1 MRSGPIVAGI
11 IGGTLMAWGAAVD
24 PVLAQAKP
32 HKVNLAFN
40 RYYSYEELTQALQT
54 LQKAYPTFLT
64 LQSVGKSYQGRDI
77 WVVIVNNPDTGP
89 EMSKAAMYID
99 GNIHGNEIQGA
110 EVCLYTIWYLMEHY
124 GEIDKVTEL
133 VDRRVFY
140 ILPTVNPDGRAW
152 WFEQPNTSSSSRSG
166 LKPTD
171 NDNDG
176 LFDEDGYDDLDGD
189 GEILQMRKKM
199 PWGDYRVSSQDP
211 RLMERVEPGQVGD
224 YIMLGLEGIDNDGD
238 GRINEDGPGGY
249 DPNRNWPTDWQPNYI
264 QSGAGEYPLSLPE
277 SRAVAEFIFSHPN
290 IAGVQAY
297 YNSRGM
303 ILRGPGAEERGDPP
317 AGDLRVYDLI
327 GKKGESILPH
337 YRYLTI
343 WKDLYTVHGGFVN
356 WTYEGLGIFS
366 FTNELF
372 STQQYS
378 GQQQGPE
385 GERGPRRGGIEAQ
398 KQRLEFNDLVEFGQ
412 MFVPWHPCNHPTY
425 GEIEIGGWR
434 KRSSRVNPGFM
445 LEELCH
451 RNCAFT
457 LYHADQMPLVEIR
470 EVEKLA
476 LGDRLYR
483 LRVTLANKRAI
494 PTISQQ
500 AARHRLQRPDWVS
513 ISGKNLN
520 VISAGFVRDRY
531 LGPVEAVE
539 RHPEKVRLT
548 EGIGGHDEVQIEW
561 VVRGSGRVR
570 IRFEGVKGGVAE
582 QEFLL

>member
-1 MRSGPIVAGI
+1 MKRHYLPILLIALVVMCSGEAPRPAVA
-11 IGGTLMAWGAAVD
+11 
-24 PVLAQAKP
+24 LAKG
-32 HKVNLAFN
+32 HKVQLAFD
-40 RYYSYEELTQALQT
+40 RYYDCEQLTEALKM
-54 LQKAYPTFLT
+54 LQKAYPKL
-64 LQSVGKSYQGRDI
+64 LSLSSIGKSYQGRDI
-77 WVVIVNNPDTGP
+77 WVMTINNPDTGP

-99 GNIHGNEIQGA
+99 GNIHGNEIQGG
-110 EVCLYTIWYLMEHY
+110 EVCLYTIWYLMENY
-124 GEIDKVTEL
+124 GVIDKVTEL

-152 WFEQPNTSSSSRSG
+152 WFDQPNTSSSSRSG

-176 LFDEDGYDDLDGD
+176 LYDEDGYDDLDGD
-189 GEILQMRKKM
+189 GEILQMRKKV
-199 PWGDYRVSSQDP
+199 PYGDYRVSSQDP

-264 QSGAGEYPLSLPE
+264 QSGAGDYPLSLPE
-277 SRAVAEFIFSHPN
+277 SRAVAEFVLAHPN

-297 YNSRGM
+297 HNSGGM
-303 ILRGPGAEERGDPP
+303 ILRGPGAEERGDPLG
-317 AGDLRVYDLI
+317 ADLRVYDLI
-327 GKKGESILPH
+327 GQKGEKILPF

-372 STQQYS
+372 SNRQYS
-378 GQQQGPE
+378 AQPE
-385 GERGPRRGGIEAQ
+385 EGDEQAPRRGGIEGQ
-398 KQRLEFNDLVEFGQ
+398 RQRLEFNDLVELGQ
-412 MFVPWHPCNHPTY
+412 MFVPWHAYGHPTY
-425 GEIEIGGWR
+425 GDIEIGGWR
-434 KRSSRVNPGFM
+434 KWSSRVNPSFM

-470 EVEKLA
+470 EVEKKP
-476 LGDRLYR
+476 LGEGVYR
-483 LRVTLANKRAI
+483 LRVTFANTRAI

-500 AARHRLQRPDWVS
+500 AARHKLQRPDWVT
-513 ISGKNLN
+513 ISGKDLK
-520 VISAGFVRDRY
+520 VISAGIVRDRY
-531 LGPVEAVE
+531 LGPVDAVP
-539 RHPEKVRLT
+539 RQPEKVRLT
-548 EGIGGHDEVQIEW
+548 SGIGGYDEVQIEW
-561 VVRGSGRVR
+561 IVRGSGTAA
-570 IRFEGVKGGVAE
+570 IRFEGVKAGTAE
-582 QEFLL
+582 QKVQL

>member
-1 MRSGPIVAGI
+1 MRRPNLLAALICAA
-11 IGGTLMAWGAAVD
+11 LFWGAS
-24 PVLAQAKP
+24 PVTFVFGQAKA

-40 RYYSYEELTQALQT
+40 RYYSYEQLTEALKT
-54 LQKAYPTFLT
+54 LQKAYPKFLS
-64 LQSVGKSYQGRDI
+64 LKSIGKSYQGRDI
-77 WVVIVNNPDTGP
+77 WAMTINNPDTGP
-89 EMSKAAMYID
+89 EMAKAAMYID
-99 GNIHGNEIQGA
+99 GNIHGNEIQGG
-110 EVCLYTIWYLMEHY
+110 EVCLYTIWYLMENY
-124 GEIDKVTEL
+124 GALDKVTGL

-152 WFEQPNTSSSSRSG
+152 WFDQPNTSSSSRSG

-176 LFDEDGYDDLDGD
+176 LYDEDGYDDLDGD
-189 GEILQMRKKM
+189 GEILQMRKKV
-199 PWGDYRVSSQDP
+199 PYGDYRVSSQDP

-264 QSGAGEYPLSLPE
+264 QSGAGDYPLSLPE
-277 SRAVAEFIFSHPN
+277 SRAVAEFVLAHPN

-297 YNSRGM
+297 HNSGGM

-317 AGDLRVYDLI
+317 GADLRTYDLI
-327 GKKGESILPH
+327 GQKGEKILPF

-372 STQQYS
+372 STRPYF
-378 GQQQGPE
+378 GEAEQGDE
-385 GERGPRRGGIEAQ
+385 QRPRRRGAEAD
-398 KQRLEFNDLVEFGQ
+398 KRRLEFNDLVELGA
-412 MFVPWHPCNHPTY
+412 MFVPWHPYKHPTY
-425 GEIEIGGWR
+425 GDIEIGGWR
-434 KRSSRVNPGFM
+434 KWSSRVNPGFL

-457 LYHADQMPLVEIR
+457 LYHADQLPLVEIR
-470 EVEKLA
+470 EVERSS
-476 LGDRLYR
+476 LGEGLHRV
-483 LRVTLANKRAI
+483 RVTLANTRAI

-500 AARHRLQRPDWVS
+500 AARRKLQRPDWVT
-513 ISGKNLN
+513 ISGKGLK

-531 LGPVEAVE
+531 LGPVEPVP

-548 EGIGGHDEVQIEW
+548 SGIGGYDDVQIEW
-561 VVRGSGRVR
+561 VVQGKGTAV
-570 IRFEGVKGGVAE
+570 IRFEGLKAGIAE
-582 QEFLL
+582 KQIVL

>member
-1 MRSGPIVAGI
+1 MNCVNRVVSLIV
-11 IGGTLMAWGAAVD
+11 GTLVCWGVAAESGQ
-24 PVLAQAKP
+24 AQAKP
-32 HKVNLAFN
+32 HRVNLAFD
-40 RYYSYEELTQALQT
+40 RYYSYEELTEALRT
-54 LQKAYPTFLT
+54 LQKAYPKFLT
-64 LQSVGKSYQGRDI
+64 LRSVGKSYQGRDI
-77 WVVIVNNPDTGP
+77 WVMIINNPDTGP

-99 GNIHGNEIQGA
+99 GNIHGNEIQGG
-110 EVCLYTIWYLMEHY
+110 EVCLYTIWFLMENY
-124 GEIDKVTEL
+124 GEIAKVTEL

-152 WFEQPNTSSSSRSG
+152 WFDQPNTSSSSRSG

-176 LFDEDGYDDLDGD
+176 LYDEDGYDDLDGD
-189 GEILQMRKKM
+189 GEILQMRKKV
-199 PWGDYRVSSQDP
+199 PYGDYRVSSQDP
-211 RLMERVEPGQVGD
+211 RLMERVEPGEWGE

-264 QSGAGEYPLSLPE
+264 QSGAGDYPLSLPE
-277 SRAVAEFIFSHPN
+277 SRAVADFVLSHPN

-297 YNSRGM
+297 HNSGGM
-303 ILRGPGAEERGDPP
+303 ILRGPGAEERGEFP
-317 AGDLRVYDLI
+317 AGDLRAYDLI
-327 GKKGESILPH
+327 GRKGESILPY

-372 STQQYS
+372 STRQYS
-378 GQQQGPE
+378 PQDQE
-385 GERGPRRGGIEAQ
+385 AEVEAGPRRGSLEGQ
-398 KQRLEFNDLVEFGQ
+398 KRRLEFNDLIELGQ
-412 MFVPWHPCNHPTY
+412 MFVPWHPYQHPTY

-434 KRSSRVNPGFM
+434 KWSSRVNPTFM

-470 EVEKLA
+470 EVEKWA
-476 LGDRLYR
+476 LGEGLYR
-483 LRVTLANKRAI
+483 VRATLANKRAI

-500 AARHRLQRPDWVS
+500 AARHKLQRPDWVT
-513 ISGKNLN
+513 ITGKDLR

-531 LGPVEAVE
+531 LGPIEAVE

-548 EGIGGHDEVQIEW
+548 TGIDGNDEVQIEW
-561 VVRGSGRVR
+561 VVRGSGKVR
-570 IRFEGVKGGVAE
+570 IRFEGVKAGVVE
-582 QEFLL
+582 QEVTL